1 MRCVQGAIRHWI
13 SFSNSRFHN
22 FHSGSQRLLAVAT
35 LILSTWLVGG
45 SVHAEEAEWIW
56 SPAYEKELAP
66 PGECFFRKTF
76 TLGTPEQGEIQI
88 GCDDRY
94 ELFVNGHQ
102 VGTGTNWK
110 VLDVYDITEQ
120 LVAGPNT
127 IAVKAINS
135 DQGSAGLVARV
146 LVKQQGGTQVT
157 HSTDSSWKAVL
168 KEFVGW
174 QKTRFNDSQWLAAR
188 SFGKMG
194 ATLPW
199 GNEVT
204 VAGEKGRFKLLPQ
217 FSVEW
222 VIEPKQTG
230 SLIAMTFDEFG
241 QIVASRENGPL
252 ILIRDD
258 DRDGV
263 LDTVTTYCDEI
274 KGCQG
279 LLTVSGHVYAI
290 GDGPDGTALYR
301 LTDQDHDG
309 HADKVERLLKFAG
322 EMGEHGPHSLVLGPD
337 GLLYIIVGNFS
348 RAAKECETSSPY
360 HHYYEGD
367 LLQPRYEDASGHA
380 VGIKAPGGSIL
391 RTDTGGTAVELVAG
405 GLQNPYDLAF
415 NADGELFTADSDME
429 WDLGMVWY
437 RPTRVNHVVP
447 GAEFGWRSGWAKW
460 PDYYLDSLP
469 PTVEMGRGSP
479 TGIEFYSHHMFPQ
492 RFHNSLFVCDWSRGR
507 IMAVKMKQHGG
518 TYKAS
523 SEVFLEGQP
532 LNVTDISVGP
542 DGWLYFCTGGRDTE
556 GGIYRVVWEGQV
568 PDELKKTHK
577 GLDAALRQPQLLS
590 AWARQQ
596 VAIVKKQMGSAWQ
609 KDLLALIENAQSLPA
624 DRIRAL
630 ELLQLFGPYPTQTL
644 LLKAS
649 RDRDAGV
656 RAKAAYLMGI
666 HSDNESG
673 ERLNELLDD
682 SDLLVQR
689 MACESLARASQSGPP
704 RRLVQLL
711 GSPDRH
717 VGWAARR
724 ALERVDRH
732 QWQDEVLETE
742 NLRSFLMGSVSL
754 LALYPDDKSVDPI
767 LTRTSDLMNKF
778 LTDAAFLDT
787 LRVVELA
794 LAAGNLTGKNV
805 PELRSQLAEE
815 YPSQEPRMNREL
827 VKLLVYLQEP
837 SAAERVVG
845 VLESDAPGVDRLQ
858 AALCARFL
866 TVGWNTPRKLAML
879 KFFEEARS
887 MPGGHSYAGYI
898 ENVSRDFFAGLNEEQ
913 RQAVLE
919 GGVKWPTSALSVLAR
934 LPAHPSEETLQ
945 EIVKLDRDV
954 RRVDSD
960 AARKL
965 RIGIA
970 AVLGG
975 SRDPGAMTYLRE
987 VYENEPDRRVML
999 AMALAQEPGG
1009 DNWPLL
1015 IRSLSI
1021 VEGSAAQEILIK
1033 LAQVDDVPE
1042 SPEAYR
1048 QVIVRGLMLRENG
1061 SQHAIAL
1068 LEKWTDQRLTQS
1080 GDEWADA
1087 LAAWQRWFVESYPDL
1102 PEPQLPQ
1109 EVVQSHWTFQ
1119 ELLSYLTGQQQ
1130 TRGSATRGA
1139 TMFAKANCVKCHR
1152 FGEQGD
1158 TVGPDLTT
1166 VSRRFQ
1172 RKEILE
1178 SILYPSQVI
1187 SDQYASQTIV
1197 TTDGRTITG
1206 MVSPVGDG
1214 SVIVLQLSGEKVKI
1228 DRDDIEE
1235 STRSK
1240 TSAMPEGLL
1249 NALTLDEVGDLF
1261 AYLTQGQG
1269 PAAELTTR
1277 KAAKTKR

>member
-1 MRCVQGAIRHWI
+1 MRPGGDSLRA
-13 SFSNSRFHN
+13 FSRQLVLGKQTAVD
-22 FHSGSQRLLAVAT
+22 GSRLLAAAV
-35 LILSTWLVGG
+35 LILSTWVAGP

-66 PGECFFRKTF
+66 PGDCFFRKTF

-88 GCDDRY
+88 GCDDKY
-94 ELFVNGHQ
+94 ELFVNGHH
-102 VGTGTNWK
+102 VGSGTNWK
-110 VLDVYDITEQ
+110 VLDVYDITQQ
-120 LVAGPNT
+120 LVPGVNT
-127 IAVKAINS
+127 IAIKAVNTE
-135 DQGSAGLVARV
+135 QGSAGLVARV

-157 HSTDSSWKAVL
+157 ESTDDGWKTAI

-241 QIVASRENGPL
+241 QIIASRENGPL

-258 DRDGV
+258 DRDGI
-263 LDTVTTYCDEI
+263 LDTVSTYSDEVT
-274 KGCQG
+274 GCQG
-279 LLTVSGHVYAI
+279 LLTVSGHVFAI
-290 GDGPDGTALYR
+290 GKGPDGTALYR
-301 LTDQDHDG
+301 LTDEDHDG
-309 HADKVERLLKFAG
+309 KADKVEPLVKFSG

-337 GLLYIIVGNFS
+337 GLLYMLVGNFS
-348 RAAKECETSSPY
+348 HTEKECEASSPY

-405 GLQNPYDLAF
+405 GMQNPYDLAF

-429 WDLGMVWY
+429 WDLGMSWY

-447 GAEFGWRSGWAKW
+447 GGEFGWRSGWAKW

-469 PTVEMGRGSP
+469 PAVEMGRGSP
-479 TGIEFYSHHMFPQ
+479 TGIEVYSHHMFPK
-492 RFHNSLFVCDWSRGR
+492 RYHNALFVCDWSRGR
-507 IMAVKMKQHGG
+507 IMAVKMKQHGA

-556 GGIYRVVWEGQV
+556 GGIYRVVWEGQI
-568 PDELKKTHK
+568 PAELKKTHK
-577 GLDAALRQPQLLS
+577 GLAAALKQPQLLS

-596 VAIVKKQMGSAWQ
+596 VAVIKKQMGSAWQ
-609 KDLLALIENAQSLPA
+609 RELLALIENPQSPTA
-624 DRIRAL
+624 DRVRGL
-630 ELLQLFGPYPTQTL
+630 ELLQLFGPYPTQAML
-644 LLKAS
+644 IKAS
-649 RDRDAGV
+649 HDREPAV
-656 RAKAAYLMGI
+656 RAKAAYLLGI
-666 HSDNESG
+666 HTGEESAA
-673 ERLNELLDD
+673 RLTEMLDD
-682 SDLLVQR
+682 TDLLVQR
-689 MACESLARASQSGPP
+689 LTCESLARSSQPGSVP
-704 RRLVQLL
+704 RLVQLL

-724 ALERVDRH
+724 ALERIDRQ
-732 QWQDEVLETE
+732 QWQDQVLETE
-742 NLRSFLMGSVSL
+742 NLRAFLMGSVSL
-754 LALYPDDKSVDPI
+754 LALYPDDESIDPI
-767 LTRTSDLMNKF
+767 LSRTSDLMRNY
-778 LTDAAFLDT
+778 LSDAAFVDT
-787 LRVVELA
+787 LRVIELA
-794 LAAGNLTGKNV
+794 LAAGKLSGQNV

-827 VKLLVYLQEP
+827 IRILAYLQEP
-837 SAAERVVG
+837 TAAERAIG
-845 VLESDAPGVDRLQ
+845 VMESDAPAIDRLH

-866 TVGWNTPRKLAML
+866 TAGWNTQRKLAML
-879 KFFEEARS
+879 KFFEEARA
-887 MPGGHSYAGYI
+887 MPGGHSFAGYI

-913 RQAVLE
+913 RQAVLA

-934 LPAHPSEETLQ
+934 LPDHPSAETLR
-945 EIVKLDRDV
+945 EIIKLDREV
-954 RRVDSD
+954 KRLDSD

-975 SRDPGAMTYLRE
+975 SRDPDAMTYLRE

-999 AMALAQEPGG
+999 AMALAQQPDGE
-1009 DNWPLL
+1009 NWPLL
-1015 IRSLSI
+1015 VRSLAI
-1021 VEGSAAQEILIK
+1021 VEGSAAQEILLK
-1033 LAQVDDVPE
+1033 LTQVDETPDN
-1042 SPEAYR
+1042 PEAYR
-1048 QVIVRGLMLRENG
+1048 QVIIRGLMLRDNG
-1061 SQHAIAL
+1061 SQQAIAL
-1068 LEKWTDQRLTQS
+1068 LEKWTDQKLS
-1080 GDEWADA
+1080 EPGDPWNES
-1087 LAAWQRWFVESYPDL
+1087 LAAWQRWFVEAYPEL

-1109 EVVQSHWTFQ
+1109 EIVQSHWTFQ
-1119 ELLSYLTGQQQ
+1119 ELLSYLTGPQQSH
-1130 TRGSATRGA
+1130 GDATRGA
-1139 TMFAKANCVKCHR
+1139 RMFTKANCIKCHR

-1166 VSRRFQ
+1166 VARRFQ

-1197 TTDGRTITG
+1197 TTDGRSITG

-1214 SVIVLQLSGEKVKI
+1214 SVIVLQVSGEKVTIAK
-1228 DRDDIEE
+1228 DDIEE
-1235 STRSK
+1235 VTRSK

-1249 NALTLDEVGDLF
+1249 NGLTLDEVGDLF
-1261 AYLTQGQG
+1261 AYLTQN
-1269 PAAELTTR
+1269 PSAELTTR
-1277 KAAKTKR
+1277 KPLRAKR